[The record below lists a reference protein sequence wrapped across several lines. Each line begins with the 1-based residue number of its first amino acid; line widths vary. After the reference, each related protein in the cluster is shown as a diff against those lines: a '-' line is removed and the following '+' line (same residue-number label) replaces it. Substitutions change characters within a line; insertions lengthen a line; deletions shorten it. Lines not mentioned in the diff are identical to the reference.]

1 LVCSSLFFTLCSNC
15 NAEPATTDAAS
26 DEAMAR
32 QQAENDAR
40 LAAWVPLALA
50 SRNEVLQALALR
62 IARWPGKQTMSDE
75 DAARWTAQLA
85 QSREPRALLVL
96 LGLCRQH
103 TADCAAID
111 IATRWTQVEPDNA
124 YAWLALWMEHD
135 AQKSALNARKSL
147 LRASQ
152 SLYANEFWSELIAD
166 VYYGPRPAGADGDIG
181 QFIDAAGITAA
192 VPLPLASMAVQHCND
207 DNAMRAACEHL
218 GRTMIASAKTA
229 MTYSIGIGYAKRGG
243 APEDFL
249 KELDRKRKALQSED
263 LRLIAE
269 TSREAALGTW
279 PYAQDL
285 LTYGELEAVRRE
297 ARRAAE
303 ITSGHA
309 HE

>member
-1 LVCSSLFFTLCSNC
+1 
-15 NAEPATTDAAS
+15 
-26 DEAMAR
+26 
-32 QQAENDAR
+32 
-40 LAAWVPLALA
+40 
-50 SRNEVLQALALR
+50 
-62 IARWPGKQTMSDE
+62 
-75 DAARWTAQLA
+75 
-85 QSREPRALLVL
+85 
-96 LGLCRQH
+96 
-103 TADCAAID
+103 
-111 IATRWTQVEPDNA
+111 
-124 YAWLALWMEHD
+124 
-135 AQKSALNARKSL
+135 
-147 LRASQ
+147 
-152 SLYANEFWSELIAD
+152 
-166 VYYGPRPAGADGDIG
+166 
-181 QFIDAAGITAA
+181 
-192 VPLPLASMAVQHCND
+192 
-207 DNAMRAACEHL
+207 
-218 GRTMIASAKTA
+218 MIASAKTA